1 MEAKTIR
8 RAIGAATA
16 CAALGVALLA
26 LPACQFE
33 SSKSLT
39 FKVTT
44 GDDVKVTLDTSDGY
58 DLGSDGSTFTVSKD
72 GEAIL
77 QSSWEVPETAEE
89 YMDSLDS
96 EGVYT
101 EPIEVG
107 DHTGIIWS
115 AEGSAG
121 AERDALI
128 DLGGDT
134 YVVIA
139 SLDPAM
145 EDALERLT
153 FEVE

>member
-1 MEAKTIR
+1 MEAKAIR
-8 RAIGAATA
+8 RAVGAAAA
-16 CAALGVALLA
+16 CAALGVAMLI

-72 GEAIL
+72 GETIL
-77 QSSWEVPETAEE
+77 QSSWEVPETVEE
-89 YMDSLDS
+89 YMESLES
-96 EGVYT
+96 EGIYT

-107 DHTGIIWS
+107 DYSGIAWS

-121 AERDALI
+121 TEYDALL

-134 YVVIA
+134 YAVIA

-145 EDALERLT
+145 EDVLERLT

>member
-1 MEAKTIR
+1 MKAKAIR
-8 RAIGAATA
+8 RAVGAAA
-16 CAALGVALLA
+16 VCAVLVVAMFALS
-26 LPACQFE
+26 ACQFE

-58 DLGSDGSTFTVSKD
+58 DLGSDGSTFTVTKD
-72 GEAIL
+72 GETIL

-89 YMDSLDS
+89 YVDSLDS
-96 EGVYT
+96 EGIYT

-107 DHTGIIWS
+107 DYTGITWS
-115 AEGSAG
+115 VEGSAG
-121 AERDALI
+121 TEYDALI

-139 SLDPAM
+139 SLDPTM